1 MRVSPRPP
9 PLRSAALTTALSS
22 PLVSLPA
29 RRRFLDK
36 TGYTGS
42 TAQWLNGVVL
52 LSTFFSVRI
61 VYGWYLTVDF
71 MRALYAARAELS
83 TAYLIV
89 FVLGNLTLNSLNAIW
104 CVPALFS
111 FLCACCVTEEY

>member
-1 MRVSPRPP
+1 MADACDRPPYDRPLVSPR
-9 PLRSAALTTALSS
+9 LS
-22 PLVSLPA
+22 PRV
-29 RRRFLDK
+29 RRFLDK

-71 MRALYAARAELS
+71 MRALYAARAQLPPHS
-83 TAYLIV
+83 IALYAA
-89 FVLGNLTLNSLNAIW
+89 GNLALNTLNATW
-104 CVPALFS
+104 
-111 FLCACCVTEEY
+111 